1 MIEGKPDTITN
12 MDSDLVAACRKGDVD
27 AFEMLVH
34 RYKGKVF
41 SLAYRVLGNY
51 EDATEVAQDAFVA
64 AWRGIGGF
72 RGNAA
77 FSTWLT
83 TITVNQAR
91 NRLQQTRLRRQREP
105 YSLDEPLQVCDG
117 CVAPDPPSD
126 DPSAHEQLEREEVR
140 ERVQG
145 CINGLEPGFREV
157 LVLRDVEGFSYGE
170 ITTMLRMNDGT
181 VKSRLSRAR
190 EAIRDCLRKVVGD
203 I

>member
-1 MIEGKPDTITN
+1 MTEGIVDTLTSE
-12 MDSDLVAACRKGDVD
+12 DSVLVSACRKGDVD
-27 AFEMLVH
+27 AFEKLVNK
-34 RYKGKVF
+34 YKGRVF
-41 SLAYRVLGNY
+41 SLAFRVLGNY

-64 AWRGIGGF
+64 AWRGLGGF
-72 RGNAA
+72 RGTAA

-91 NRLQQTRLRRQREP
+91 NRLKQTRMRRQREP
-105 YSLDEPLQVCDG
+105 YSLDEPVQLCDG
-117 CVAPDPPSD
+117 CVDSDPPSD
-126 DPSAHEQLEREEVR
+126 GPSAHDQLEREEVR

-170 ITTMLRMNDGT
+170 IGTMLRMNDGT

-190 EAIRDCLRKVVGD
+190 EAIRDCLKKVVGD
-203 I
+203 F